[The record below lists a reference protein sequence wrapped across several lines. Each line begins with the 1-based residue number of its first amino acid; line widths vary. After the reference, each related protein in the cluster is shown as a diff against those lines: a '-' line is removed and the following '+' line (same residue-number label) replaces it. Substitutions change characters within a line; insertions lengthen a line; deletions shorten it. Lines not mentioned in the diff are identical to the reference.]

1 MLWSGTKLYIPV
13 VTVCRVC
20 TKSQHLL
27 SYFDDRDRA
36 LKYHEPLA
44 SRNRS
49 PFKWWYHHHRHKL
62 YSECCNLVQNSTYQS
77 SPYVGFCTRSQH
89 LLSYFDDRDKALKY
103 HEPLT
108 SRNRSPFKWRHHQH
122 HHNRIHLSSYQRINH
137 LLIRTM
143 VVSHIVV
150 IIVRMGVTKMMMLR
164 FDIME
169 QRRRLRLHIIAM
181 ILLLE

>member
-1 MLWSGTKLYIPV
+1 MIY
-13 VTVCRVC
+13 
-20 TKSQHLL
+20 
-27 SYFDDRDRA
+27 
-36 LKYHEPLA
+36 E
-44 SRNRS
+44 
-49 PFKWWYHHHRHKL
+49 
-62 YSECCNLVQNSTYQS
+62 SECCDLVQNSTYQS

-122 HHNRIHLSSYQRINH
+122 HHNRIHLSSYQRRNH

-181 ILLLE
+181 MMTMTMMTAVWRLIQKNAHKNMMREMMRSYYGR